1 MIILVL
7 SRAGGSRLLDLTS
20 GAVWLGGLACG
31 FVMAFLYVHVYRD
44 LWPPLAPLTLTSHS
58 GVFGMLFFWRC
69 VETRFVG

>member
-44 LWPPLAPLTLTSHS
+44 LWPRPGSSRPDLPFWGVWDVVLLAL
-58 GVFGMLFFWRC
+58 C
-69 VETRFVG
+69 